1 MSGYLKAKGVDP
13 AKTRTAYEQL
23 GDLSKKY
30 GEIAT
35 DAGLAAAGMLPPPFG
50 TAADVASL
58 GRSLWKGDWGG
69 ALFDAIGLVPIVGDA
84 AKAGKIADKLN
95 DLRKAMDV
103 AASTLGKSLQKT
115 KKAAAQY
122 WADMAKARKVDYDKA
137 IKSCTTKA
145 CRDAKAAMKGPQY
158 GNTPTDGPN
167 GAWKG
172 ERGDSVWQPSAAKGG
187 PAIKYRNGFPDYGPH
202 SRGNVEIPMR
212 GNTTTDFT
220 AARDAMRAKTGDPN
234 WTTPKDM
241 TWHHK
246 EDGVTMQLIPKSV
259 HATGGGASTPHMGGA
274 SLYSGGNAPG
284 F

>member
-1 MSGYLKAKGVDP
+1 MSGYLAKEGVDVG
-13 AKTRTAYEQL
+13 KTRSAFDQL
-23 GDLSKKY
+23 GQLNAKY
-30 GEIAT
+30 GEIAADGT
-35 DAGLAAAGMLPPPFG
+35 LAAAGFLPPPAG
-50 TAADVASL
+50 TAADVVSL

-69 ALFDAIGLVPIVGDA
+69 ALFDVIGLVPIAGDA
-84 AKAGKIADKLN
+84 AKAGKIANKLN
-95 DLRKAMDV
+95 DLRKSLDV
-103 AASTLGKSLQKT
+103 ANSAIGKIFSKT
-115 KKAAAQY
+115 KTAAAKY
-122 WADMAKARKVDYDKA
+122 WDDLAKARKADYDKA

-158 GNTPTDGPN
+158 GNTPTDGAN

-187 PAIKYRNGFPDYGPH
+187 PPVTYKNGFPDYGPH
-202 SRGNVEIPMR
+202 SKGDIEIPMR

-220 AARDAMRAKTGDPN
+220 AARDGMRAKTGDPN

-246 EDGVTMQLIPKSV
+246 EDGVTMQLIPKSI